1 MLENEHKVGSYVPP
15 GDILW
20 NQLEIM
26 VGDGRQQYPDPRV
39 DSSGA
44 LIVPLCP
51 DKIFDGDALEW
62 RDTDQVKV
70 YHIEEEVVRNIW
82 EG

>member
-1 MLENEHKVGSYVPP
+1 M
-15 GDILW
+15 LW

-26 VGDGRQQYPDPRV
+26 VGDSKQQYGNPRV

-51 DKIFDGDALEW
+51 DRIFDDHSQEW

-70 YHIEEEVVRNIW
+70 YHIEEEVVNSIW